1 MSLVDYSWQF
11 ANNLH
16 AERWRDEGK
25 INKYSHV
32 KSFDGSTKSDSRAR
46 LKGTEGGVKL
56 IF

>member
-1 MSLVDYSWQF
+1 MSLLDYSWQF

-32 KSFDGSTKSDSRAR
+32 KSFDGNTKSDSRAR
-46 LKGTEGGVKL
+46 MKETGGGERN
-56 IF
+56 